1 MKRDKC
7 RNDAGEIMVHHS
19 KTKEAAS
26 CKNSLI
32 VTIISSTA
40 ATPDF
45 QPKYQSRNNAKTI
58 IILKNTTYHNLTQ
71 TTRHTRLSIHYEPH
85 PLGWAIDQITHIAGD
100 TCQCP
105 GW

>member
-58 IILKNTTYHNLTQ
+58 IILKKHNVPQSHSNYQAYPSL
-71 TTRHTRLSIHYEPH
+71 H
-85 PLGWAIDQITHIAGD
+85 PLRAAPPRVGY
-100 TCQCP
+100 
-105 GW
+105 